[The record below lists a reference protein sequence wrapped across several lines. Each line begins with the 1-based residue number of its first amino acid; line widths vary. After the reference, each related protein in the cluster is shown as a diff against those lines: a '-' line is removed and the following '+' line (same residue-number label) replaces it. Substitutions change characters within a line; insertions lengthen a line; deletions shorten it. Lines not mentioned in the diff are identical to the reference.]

1 MPYRFDPELAS
12 LVEITPHVTVDDITA
27 TRARAAELMLAATR
41 EIDLTGVNITD
52 TCVPGPPDAP
62 DVAVRIYTPVG
73 VARPTPAV
81 LHLPGGGFVAGGLGT
96 EHRANI
102 GLSRAVGAV
111 VVAVDYRLAPEH
123 PYPSALEDCYAALCW
138 MAARADRLGVDPNRI
153 AVHGAHA
160 GGGLAAALALLTRD
174 RGGPALCFQC
184 LDFPELDDRRA
195 VPSLAAAPVG
205 LGDALGGGREH
216 RPGTTGARTDS
227 AGADGGSVG
236 AARRADTAVHWDA
249 YLGEGRAGTDGV
261 PLYAAPARAEDL
273 RGLPPAYVCVQE
285 RDRLREQ
292 GVAYADALRSAGVP
306 ARLQVVAGSA
316 PEPAPRRRAASPE
329 TVAALRAALHGRD

>member
-12 LVEITPHVTVDDITA
+12 LVEITPHGTVDDITA

-81 LHLPGGGFVAGGLGT
+81 LHLPGGGLVAGGLGT

-102 GLSRAVGAV
+102 GLSRAVGVV

-153 AVHGAHA
+153 AVHGAGA

-195 VPSLAAAPVG
+195 APSLAAA
-205 LGDALGGGREH
+205 
-216 RPGTTGARTDS
+216 S
-227 AGADGGSVG
+227 AV
-236 AARRADTAVHWDA
+236 RWDA

-261 PLYAAPARAEDL
+261 PVYAAPARAEDL

-292 GVAYADALRSAGVP
+292 GVGYADALRAAGVP
-306 ARLQVVAGSA
+306 ARLQVVAGPVS
-316 PEPAPRRRAASPE
+316 EPAPRRRAASAE
-329 TVAALRAALHGRD
+329 TVAALRAALGGRG